1 MLPYLLKSILIFS
14 LLCSSAA
21 AAVQETQADKLMR
34 TIDAALDVIYSDAS
48 AAMSDEAKQAQVRAA
63 IEANY
68 DLDVIIR
75 YAIGRNWRRFSES
88 EQTEVLDLV
97 KQLVLKAYVKGLDG
111 KARPVVKLGKVV
123 QVSDSRMEI
132 PTEILLD
139 ETTYYVVYRLRQM
152 QSGWQIYDIIA
163 ENVSVSSNY
172 REQIND
178 HFRRG
183 TAAELIARL
192 KELLAEDDIDEDI
205 QL

>member
-14 LLCSSAA
+14 LLCSSAVA
-21 AAVQETQADKLMR
+21 TVQETQADKLMR

-48 AAMSDEAKQAQVRAA
+48 AAMSDEAKQAQVCAA

-111 KARPVVKLGKVV
+111 QARPVVKLGKVV